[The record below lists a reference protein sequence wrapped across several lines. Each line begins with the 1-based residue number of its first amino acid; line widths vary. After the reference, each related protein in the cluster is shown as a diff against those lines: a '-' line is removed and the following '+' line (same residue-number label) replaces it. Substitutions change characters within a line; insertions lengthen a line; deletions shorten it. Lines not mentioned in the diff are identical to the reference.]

1 MAVAGVPREW
11 SCGGSNRHDA
21 AQYTR
26 RRSGRCIS
34 VPMNADT
41 KVALDTM
48 WVLVTAF
55 LVFFMN
61 AGFAMFESGLCRSKN
76 AVNILAKN
84 FVVFAVA
91 SLGFWLVGFALM
103 FGDGSAVIG
112 FSGWLLPRPATTPL
126 PTTAYPAA
134 HSTP

>member
-1 MAVAGVPREW
+1 
-11 SCGGSNRHDA
+11 
-21 AQYTR
+21 
-26 RRSGRCIS
+26 
-34 VPMNADT
+34 MNADT

-84 FVVFAVA
+84 FVVFGVA
-91 SLGFWLVGFALM
+91 ALAFWLVGFGLM
-103 FGDGSAVIG
+103 VGDGNVLIGLSGSHLRGDANRRLAWSAANG
-112 FSGWLLPRPATTPL
+112 
-126 PTTAYPAA
+126 A
-134 HSTP
+134 HSAR